1 MKIQRYIKH
10 VLALLAL
17 AATLALFGCSYGH
30 VHAFTDGRTIW
41 EPSCTKKG
49 LMEQVCECGQKRSVE
64 LALLDHEGGEWQIV
78 AHPDCVNEGKRQK
91 VCVDCGVIL
100 EEETLPALGHELEYW
115 EAKEP
120 TCSQMGHNAFEICN
134 VCDYST
140 YKSIPML
147 EHVPSG
153 ASTCTEA
160 QFCTVCNIVLCEAM
174 GHTPVTVKGIGANC
188 VRAGKSDYV
197 YCAVCSL
204 TLVESI
210 DLPIT
215 AHTPEEVDGYEPT
228 CSETGL
234 SDGLVCSFCDKVLV
248 DQVELPTTD
257 HRYSDSKDDTCNKC
271 GAYRSIICTHKQ
283 TDRINRTV
291 ATCSSGGL
299 SAGEV
304 CKDCGFV
311 TKKQTFVE
319 PKEHT
324 YKIIEGYAPTA
335 TTPGLSDGV
344 YCTTCKTRVKSMVL
358 IPPVASGDGKSYDG
372 SYHEDYNG
380 GKLEYV
386 VNAGAKTCTI
396 IGKGTCTSP
405 YIVIPTEIDGYKVTA
420 IGSYAFRTEYAICG
434 VYISESVETIGD
446 KAFSMCTSLT
456 SVNMSDGTKLGE
468 LVFDGSTMVQIS
480 YRHTT
485 FYVAAAK
492 ATCKENGV
500 VEHFECKNCDGC
512 FADTK
517 GEEPLY
523 QISTTSPH
531 SFVADVCEDCGA
543 ERSKIRVME
552 ISAPNSIPA
561 VPVGTLA
568 DSIGL
573 PSHATLKTSDFKT
586 HSAPIK
592 WDLSEYDSRYE
603 GVYTISGYVQL
614 GSFILGPSASST
626 LTLTVEVKEG
636 ASRIADVILLV
647 DTTKSMAQK
656 LDELTAG
663 VEKLTKKLEAA
674 GITARF
680 SLIKFENSFILGS
693 YTAKQINN
701 GLSPWFEGGADY
713 IAAVESLVAD
723 GNDKSE
729 SAAPIDAVVFAT
741 RLDTRKDAK
750 KFVIILSDGYCT
762 PTNGFG
768 YNITNQL
775 YNDLRRNKIYVGAVV
790 AERYRGS
797 YSSFLE
803 DENSFYAGITAPL
816 ETTYGENVAE
826 FIISNVCK

>member
-17 AATLALFGCSYGH
+17 LAMASLFGCGH
-30 VHAFTDGRTIW
+30 VHVFEDGRTIW

-49 LMEQVCECGQKRSVE
+49 LMEQVCECGQKKSVE
-64 LALLDHEGGEWQIV
+64 LAMLDHESSEWQEL
-78 AHPDCVNEGKRQK
+78 AAPDCVNEGKRQK

-115 EAKEP
+115 EAKEA
-120 TCSQMGHNAFEICN
+120 TCSQMGYNAFELCN
-134 VCDYST
+134 VCDYNT
-140 YKSIPML
+140 YVSIPML
-147 EHVPSG
+147 EHTPG
-153 ASTCTEA
+153 DAATCDEA
-160 QFCTVCNIVLCEAM
+160 QICTVCNAVLCEAL

-210 DLPIT
+210 ELPIT
-215 AHTPEEVDGYEPT
+215 AHTPEELDGIDPT

-234 SDGLVCSFCDKVLV
+234 SEGLICSFCDKILI

-271 GAYRSIICTHKQ
+271 GAHRSIICTHKQ
-283 TDRINRTV
+283 TEHISRTV
-291 ATCSSGGL
+291 ASCYTGGL
-299 SAGEV
+299 TAGKV

-311 TKKQTFVE
+311 TEKQTFVE

-344 YCTTCKTRVKSMVL
+344 YCTSCKTCIKSMVL
-358 IPPVASGDGKSYDG
+358 IPPVASGDVKTYDG
-372 SYHEDYNG
+372 AFHEDYNG
-380 GKLEYV
+380 GRLEYV
-386 VNAGAKTCTI
+386 VNAGEKTCTV

-420 IGSYAFRTEYAICG
+420 IGSYAFRTEYALCG
-434 VYISESVETIGD
+434 VHISESVEAIGD
-446 KAFSMCTSLT
+446 KAFSMCPSLT
-456 SVNMSDGTKLGE
+456 EISLWDGTKLGE
-468 LVFDGSTMVQIS
+468 LVFGGSTMVQMT
-480 YRHTT
+480 YRHSI
-485 FYVAAAK
+485 FYVPATK
-492 ATCKENGV
+492 ATCAESGV
-500 VEHFECKNCDGC
+500 IEHFECKNCDGC

-531 SFVADVCEDCGA
+531 SFVAGVCEDCGA
-543 ERSKIRVME
+543 VRSQIRAME
-552 ISAPNSIPA
+552 ITVQKSIPA

-573 PSHATLKTSDFKT
+573 PSHATVKTSDFKT

-592 WDLSEYDSRYE
+592 WDLSEYDSRYA
-603 GVYTISGYVQL
+603 GIYTITGYVQL
-614 GSFILGPSASST
+614 GNFILGPSASST
-626 LTLTVEVKEG
+626 LSLTVEVKEG

-647 DTTKSMAQK
+647 DTTHSMEQK
-656 LDELTAG
+656 LDELTEGVKILTEKLAEAG
-663 VEKLTKKLEAA
+663 VM
-674 GITARF
+674 ARF
-680 SLIKFENSFILGS
+680 GLIKFENSFILGT
-693 YTAKQINN
+693 YTAKQITND
-701 GLSPWFEGGADY
+701 GSPWFEGDESY
-713 IAAVESLVAD
+713 VAAVGSLEAD
-723 GNDKSE
+723 GNEKSD

-768 YNITNQL
+768 YTAMGQL
-775 YNDLRRNKIYVGAVV
+775 ANDLRRTDLYIGAVV
-790 AERYRGS
+790 AERYSGS

-803 DENSFYAGITAPL
+803 EGKSVYAGITAPL
-816 ETTYGENVAE
+816 EMTYGETIAE
-826 FIISNVCK
+826 FIVNNVCK